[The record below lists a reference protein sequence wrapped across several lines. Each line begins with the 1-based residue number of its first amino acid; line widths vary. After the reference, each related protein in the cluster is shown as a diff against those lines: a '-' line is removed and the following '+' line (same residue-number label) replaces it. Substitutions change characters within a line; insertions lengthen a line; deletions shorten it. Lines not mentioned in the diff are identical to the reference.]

1 MASFYD
7 LPQSWETEEVVGLLL
22 QLTTTQRR
30 ALRSYVSQVELGAMD
45 VTEWLG
51 SDLCP
56 VSRTAWYRQ
65 GGKNYLAHP
74 IFQEALQASLWRAI
88 AAQTAEEEKAI
99 QRATRKLRLLVP
111 GAVDKLEALMNNGE
125 SDAVKLRATDSILN
139 RAGLETAEKSTTE
152 VTGIS
157 LEEWRKQQAER
168 QQQAAA
174 ALDDFAGMEDEGA
187 DDAA

>member
-1 MASFYD
+1 MSLYD
-7 LPQSWETEEVVGLLL
+7 LPQSWETEEVVALLL
-22 QLTTTQRR
+22 QLSRTQRR
-30 ALRSYVSQVELGAMD
+30 ALRAYISQVELGKMN
-45 VTEWLG
+45 VLEWLA

-56 VSRTAWYRQ
+56 VSRAAWYRNGQ
-65 GGKNYLAHP
+65 ANYLNNEL
-74 IFQEALQASLWRAI
+74 FQETLRACLRRAI

-111 GAVDKLEALMNNGE
+111 DAVDKLEALMNNGE

-152 VTGIS
+152 VTGLT

-174 ALDDFAGMEDEGA
+174 ALDDFAGIEDEGA